1 MLEAVQQPVDVSGI
15 AARLELPEP
24 DEPRHA
30 GVDHLSEQIFK
41 VAPTPGRAYPY
52 LFEESLKS
60 IISQASNNLAI
71 GGG

>member
-30 GVDHLSEQIFK
+30 GVDHLCEQIFK
-41 VAPTPGRAYPY
+41 VAPTPGRAYI
-52 LFEESLKS
+52 LFKESLK
-60 IISQASNNLAI
+60 IIMSQAPNNLGI